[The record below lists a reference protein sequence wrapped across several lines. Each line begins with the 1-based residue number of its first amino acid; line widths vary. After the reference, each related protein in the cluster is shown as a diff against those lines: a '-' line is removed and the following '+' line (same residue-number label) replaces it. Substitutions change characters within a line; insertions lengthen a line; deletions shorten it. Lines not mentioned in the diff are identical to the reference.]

1 MQKTVSAP
9 NLTMKPSLAR
19 RRMAAFA
26 LTSFVSFGVIT
37 MDGCDSQSFNI
48 GPSKGQ
54 VVGAILGAAVVLGG
68 TTAVLIE
75 VHHKHHTVKGCVS
88 SGANGLQVESDDK
101 KTYLLTGNTLNIK
114 TDTLLKLHG
123 AKLRN
128 PKHSA
133 GAPTFEVEKVSK
145 DYGPYR
151 VSPKTS
157 QSTED

>member
-68 TTAVLIE
+68 TTGVVIE
-75 VHHKHHTVKGCVS
+75 VHPKHQTAQGCAS
-88 SGANGLQVESDDK
+88 SGTNGAQDE
-101 KTYLLTGNTLNIK
+101 TAY
-114 TDTLLKLHG
+114 
-123 AKLRN
+123 
-128 PKHSA
+128 
-133 GAPTFEVEKVSK
+133 
-145 DYGPYR
+145 
-151 VSPKTS
+151 
-157 QSTED
+157 